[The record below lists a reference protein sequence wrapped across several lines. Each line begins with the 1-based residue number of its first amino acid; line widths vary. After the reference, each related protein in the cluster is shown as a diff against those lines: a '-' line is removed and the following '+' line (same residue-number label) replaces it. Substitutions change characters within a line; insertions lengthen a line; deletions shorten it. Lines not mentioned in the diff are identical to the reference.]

1 MKLKKA
7 TYHVKVADM
16 LRDLIMTGKL
26 KEGDKINENELCE
39 TLGIS
44 KTPLREALRV
54 LSVEGLIRLVPHRGS
69 FVTKPT
75 FEEIAEMF
83 DVMSLLEGFCAKEA
97 CAKLTPK
104 DFARIEKLHAKLEEN
119 FEIRDQEEYIRTNN
133 QYHSLVQKI
142 AGNRT
147 LNQIVNGL
155 RKKIL
160 LYRFQSLNLPE
171 RFEHSIREHR
181 DLLEAFRQRD
191 QKRAEALMRKHLQNQ
206 SQALGALVEQSKKAS

>member
-1 MKLKKA
+1 
-7 TYHVKVADM
+7 
-16 LRDLIMTGKL
+16 
-26 KEGDKINENELCE
+26 
-39 TLGIS
+39 
-44 KTPLREALRV
+44 
-54 LSVEGLIRLVPHRGS
+54 
-69 FVTKPT
+69 
-75 FEEIAEMF
+75 
-83 DVMSLLEGFCAKEA
+83 
-97 CAKLTPK
+97 LTPK

-171 RFEHSIREHR
+171 RFERSIREHR

-191 QKRAEALMRKHLQNQ
+191 QKRAETLMRKHLQNQ